1 MRNCS
6 SKSSNAFSW
15 NLSAH
20 QLYLQS
26 SGLHFSWAQL
36 LVVCLGRSLWQY
48 LRHAEQWCSEKN
60 WKTLSASDARVR
72 HGCLRVAASA
82 SHFIVTGVIY
92 FWILKMFQ
100 YICFQILLWIHR
112 CKRAYRHEATSRWGQ
127 GKSTCREATSTLWGV
142 LLEGCSLKLASK
154 NQSQHPAVCPCCGL
168 WWCQSG
174 THHLKE
180 ALLGLELFPLHL
192 WSSLVPRIISRAS
205 SI

>member
-60 WKTLSASDARVR
+60 WKSLSASDARVR

-100 YICFQILLWIHR
+100 YICFQILPLNPQVQKSLQTWGHQQV
-112 CKRAYRHEATSRWGQ
+112 RARKEHLQRGYQHPLRRAVG
-127 GKSTCREATSTLWGV
+127 GV
-142 LLEGCSLKLASK
+142 LTEIGIQKSVTASCSVSLLWTVMVSEWYPPSEGGA
-154 NQSQHPAVCPCCGL
+154 P
-168 WWCQSG
+168 G
-174 THHLKE
+174 T
-180 ALLGLELFPLHL
+180 G
-192 WSSLVPRIISRAS
+192 IISPPPVEFPCAQNN
-205 SI
+205 

>member
-15 NLSAH
+15 KLSAH
-20 QLYLQS
+20 QLHPQS
-26 SGLHFSWAQL
+26 PEFFFSWAQL
-36 LVVCLGRSLWQY
+36 LIVCLGRSLWWY
-48 LRHAEQWCSEKN
+48 LWDAEQWCSKKKKKKR
-60 WKTLSASDARVR
+60 KTLSASDAGVR
-72 HGCLRVAASA
+72 HRCLNVAASA

-92 FWILKMFQ
+92 FRILKMFQ
-100 YICFQILLWIHR
+100 YIFFQILPLNPQVQKSLQTWGHR
-112 CKRAYRHEATSRWGQ
+112 QVRARKEHLQR
-127 GKSTCREATSTLWGV
+127 
-142 LLEGCSLKLASK
+142 GCQHPLRCADTGIQKPA
-154 NQSQHPAVCPCCGL
+154 QHPAVCPSSGL

-180 ALLGLELFPLHL
+180 ALLGLELFPLCL